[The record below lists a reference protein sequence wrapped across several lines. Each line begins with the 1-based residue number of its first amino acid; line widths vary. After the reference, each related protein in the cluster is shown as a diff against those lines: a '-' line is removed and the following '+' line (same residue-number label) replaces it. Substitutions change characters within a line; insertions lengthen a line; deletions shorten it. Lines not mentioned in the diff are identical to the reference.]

1 MLIGACRIPPAELGA
16 AEPIRRGM
24 RSVFKDLNDEELAD
38 MGNRAEIALPVPVLR
53 AAMLDQ
59 SQT

>member
-1 MLIGACRIPPAELGA
+1 
-16 AEPIRRGM
+16 M